1 MVAPPLLHLNF
12 PQLKSL
18 TLCHASISEAAH
30 RLLSGCPAMES
41 LRLEANVGVG
51 SLRVSSATLKS
62 ISFRVLCHP
71 YIVKDPV
78 TLQELLIEDDAA
90 PHLERLLFFDPKKV
104 PALEIM
110 GMVSDGIYELVL
122 GTTVFWVAATML
134 QSALLYG
141 SVYMLVNHCA

>member
-1 MVAPPLLHLNF
+1 LHFASTLRAAEFCCCDFSAAEMVAPPLLHLNF

-78 TLQELLIEDDAA
+78 TL
-90 PHLERLLFFDPKKV
+90 
-104 PALEIM
+104 
-110 GMVSDGIYELVL
+110 
-122 GTTVFWVAATML
+122 
-134 QSALLYG
+134 
-141 SVYMLVNHCA
+141 